1 MLLRFGPFLNRR
13 DPSNDCLRTREK
25 PKTRCYYGLGC
36 SFYEINNG
44 AVGDTSRPI
53 ARALLVAISTP
64 LNRTKLEW
72 ALLPMLPPISGSSS
86 SVSALKG
93 IAHYI
98 RTVWSSQELRVESCR
113 ITLALLEQNW
123 SRSPDVDN

>member
-13 DPSNDCLRTREK
+13 DPNNSCLRTREK
-25 PKTRCYYGLGC
+25 PKTGCYYGLGC
-36 SFYEINNG
+36 SFYAINNG
-44 AVGDTSRPI
+44 VVGDTPRPI
-53 ARALLVAISTP
+53 ARVVLVAISTP
-64 LNRTKLEW
+64 LNRAKLEW

-98 RTVWSSQELRVESCR
+98 RTVWSSKELSVESCR

-123 SRSPDVDN
+123 SSSPDIDN